1 MYDKQK
7 VLLCILDIIWVYGL
21 KEIDI
26 FQVNN
31 YNNQIEE
38 EWAAFIPYTIMIFI
52 LKKHKT
58 KF

>member
-7 VLLCILDIIWVYGL
+7 VLLRILDIIWVYGL

-38 EWAAFIPYTIMIFI
+38 EWAAFISYTIMIFI
-52 LKKHKT
+52 LKKPKT

>member
-7 VLLCILDIIWVYGL
+7 VLLCILYIIWVYGL

-38 EWAAFIPYTIMIFI
+38 EWAAFISYTIMIFI
-52 LKKHKT
+52 LKKNIK
-58 KF
+58 